1 MRMDDHGQTGDS
13 KANARKVRLFDAYG
27 SQISSASETAHGEAA
42 YGPGMGGSEMGRK
55 QNPGRSEKETDESEL
70 CTENKGGLI
79 NDRAGSAR
87 SNRTA

>member
-1 MRMDDHGQTGDS
+1 MGEYGTACDG
-13 KANARKVRLFDAYG
+13 KADAREVRLLNAYG
-27 SQISSASETAHGEAA
+27 PKVPPGSETAHGKAA

-55 QNPGRSEKETDESEL
+55 PHPGRSKKETDEFEL

-79 NDRAGSAR
+79 NDRAGSAG